1 MGWDEDYRT
10 RGALWGGAAGTLPDL
25 PPRSRV
31 LETGC
36 GNGKTL
42 AAMTAA
48 GWTAVGVDSS
58 PHAVRLAASCEPPV
72 ILGDI
77 CALPFPDNSFDA
89 VFCWH
94 VLGHLSGAEIPA
106 AAREMYRVL
115 RPCGTIFCK
124 VFSRNDM
131 RYGKGRETEKHSF
144 LRGDGVVTHYF
155 DTAELQDVFG
165 EGTLTVSA
173 WNMRIRGTMYHREE
187 LCGVFR
193 RDCNGSDRW

>member
-10 RGALWGGAAGTLPDL
+10 RGALWGGATGRLPDL
-25 PPRSRV
+25 PPGSRV

-42 AAMTAA
+42 AAMTAG
-48 GWTAVGVDSS
+48 GWITVGVDSS
-58 PHAVRLAASCEPPV
+58 PHAVRLAASGESPV
-72 ILGDI
+72 VVGDI
-77 CALPFPDNSFDA
+77 CALPFSDATFDA

-94 VLGHLSGAEIPA
+94 VLGHLPGPEMPA
-106 AAREMYRVL
+106 AARELFRVL
-115 RPCGTIFCK
+115 KPGGPLFCK

-131 RYGKGRETEKHSF
+131 RYGKGCETGKHSF

-173 WNMRIRGTMYHREE
+173 WKMRVRGTLYHREE
-187 LCGVFR
+187 ICGVFR
-193 RDCNGSDRW
+193 RDTDGPDHW

>member
-10 RGALWGGAAGTLPDL
+10 RGALWGGAAGSLPDL
-25 PPRSRV
+25 PPGSRV

-42 AAMTAA
+42 AALTAH
-48 GWTAVGVDSS
+48 GWIAVGLDAS
-58 PHAVRLAASCEPPV
+58 PHAARLAASCEPSVV
-72 ILGDI
+72 IGDVG
-77 CALPFPDNSFDA
+77 ALPFADNTFDA

-94 VLGHLSGAEIPA
+94 VLGHLTCAAMPA
-106 AAREMYRVL
+106 AAQEMYRVL
-115 RPCGTIFCK
+115 RPGGSIFCK
-124 VFSRNDM
+124 VFSRNDL
-131 RYGKGRETEKHSF
+131 RYGKGRETEPHSY

-155 DTAELQDVFG
+155 DAAELQDVFG

-173 WNMRIRGTMYHREE
+173 WNMRIRGTPYHREE

-193 RDCNGSDRW
+193 RDTDGSNRR